1 MQTNDLRSISEP
13 FLSVPSTY
21 TRPDLKRFLQTKAR
35 EQKAVRSG
43 RNKSGDPIVLD
54 DGREATGVIMKS
66 AVSIDNCQ
74 RSRPYCVRWRR
85 AGAADRFRHWVL
97 ADSIDEAVRRSR
109 LDITKALG
117 TNASLWK
124 IEEPEKH
131 ITAPI
136 ATEVVR
142 WRERPRG
149 SSHRVRIVA
158 SVLLSLCLL
167 FLFYWEN
174 NPAWRALLERITK

>member
-1 MQTNDLRSISEP
+1 LH
-13 FLSVPSTY
+13 FH
-21 TRPDLKRFLQTKAR
+21 RPIPGRRLKDSCRRKRDEDAG
-35 EQKAVRSG
+35 RSG
-43 RNKSGDPIVLD
+43 RNKSGGPIVLD
-54 DGREATGVIMKS
+54 DRRKARGVIMKS

-74 RSRPYCVRWRR
+74 ESHRYCVWWRR
-85 AGAADRFRHWVL
+85 VGAADRFRHWVL

-142 WRERPRG
+142 WHERPRG

-158 SVLLSLCLL
+158 SVLLLLCLL
-167 FLFYWEN
+167 FLFHWEN
-174 NPAWRALLERITK
+174 NPAWRELLERIAK